1 MASNRIILIDD
12 DPHIAKALGLF
23 FRHEGMQIES
33 RPTGREGLEAL
44 GAERFDLVLLDLDLP
59 DIDGFAVLE
68 RLRSHGVTTPVII
81 VSGLDEEYNQLVGL
95 GSGADDYITKPFS
108 MPLLL
113 SKVRALIRRSGV
125 YANQAAGQAG
135 QAGQAG
141 PASSAGQTGPTG
153 QADSAG
159 SAGQAGGGVP
169 AEVQTATLARGPFR
183 LDRSS
188 YRLTKNG
195 ETVSLTARELALFT
209 LFMEHPGQVF
219 SKAQLYEVVWDNP
232 VVDENAVMVYVK
244 RLRDKIEDDPSHPAY
259 LQTLRGIGYRLVC

>member
-12 DPHIAKALGLF
+12 DPHIAKALELF

-33 RPTGREGLEAL
+33 RPTGREGLGAL
-44 GAERFDLVLLDLDLP
+44 EAERFDLVLLDLDLP

-68 RLRSHGVTTPVII
+68 RLRSRGDTTPVII
-81 VSGLDEEYNQLVGL
+81 VSGHDEEYNQLVGL

-113 SKVRALIRRSGV
+113 SKVRALIRRNGV
-125 YANQAAGQAG
+125 YASQ
-135 QAGQAG
+135 
-141 PASSAGQTGPTG
+141 SAGQVGRSDQTDGHE
-153 QADSAG
+153 
-159 SAGQAGGGVP
+159 P
-169 AEVQTATLARGPFR
+169 AESQTAVLVRGPFR

-195 ETVSLTARELALFT
+195 EAVNLTARELALLT

-219 SKAQLYEVVWDNP
+219 SKAQLYEAVWDNP
-232 VVDENAVMVYVK
+232 VIDENTVMVYVK
-244 RLRDKIEDDPSHPAY
+244 RLRDKIEDDPSHPVY
-259 LQTLRGIGYRLVC
+259 LQTLRGIGYRLAC

>member
-12 DPHIAKALGLF
+12 DPHIAKALELF

-33 RPTGREGLEAL
+33 RPTGHEGLGAL
-44 GAERFDLVLLDLDLP
+44 EAERFDLVLLDLDLP

-68 RLRSHGVTTPVII
+68 RLRSRGDTTPVII
-81 VSGLDEEYNQLVGL
+81 VSGHDEEYNQLVGL

-125 YANQAAGQAG
+125 YASQS
-135 QAGQAG
+135 
-141 PASSAGQTGPTG
+141 AS
-153 QADSAG
+153 
-159 SAGQAGGGVP
+159 QAGGSGQTDGP
-169 AEVQTATLARGPFR
+169 EPTESQTAVLARGPFR

-188 YRLTKNG
+188 YRLTKDG
-195 ETVSLTARELALFT
+195 EAVSLTARKLALLT

-219 SKAQLYEVVWDNP
+219 SKAQLYEAVWDNP
-232 VVDENAVMVYVK
+232 VIDENTVMVYVK
-244 RLRDKIEDDPSHPAY
+244 RLRDKIEDDPSHPVY
-259 LQTLRGIGYRLVC
+259 LQTLRGIGYRLAC